1 MTQKQQKSKSK
12 TQNMVKMRSY
22 SYDLRIALFFE
33 LTFAICLIIKFFQM
47 KNLWLMVAMTTFL
60 SVNIFA
66 NGKTV
71 PAKVK
76 TGFEQK
82 FQNAQQVKWGKEN
95 ATEWEADFIWHGKA
109 YSANFNEQGKWL
121 ETEYRITQSEIPS
134 AVKTSLNR
142 EFPEFKITIAE
153 ISETDRG
160 KMYEFDLQKGQ
171 QKKEVAFDANGKLMS
186 K

>member
-1 MTQKQQKSKSK
+1 MVKIRSK
-12 TQNMVKMRSY
+12 TY
-22 SYDLRIALFFE
+22 CLRIALFFQ
-33 LTFAICLIIKFFQM
+33 LTFATYLIIKFFQM
-47 KNLWLMVAMTTFL
+47 KNLWLMVVATTLF
-60 SVNIFA
+60 SINVFA

-95 ATEWEADFIWHGKA
+95 ATEWEADFTWHGKA

-121 ETEYRITQSEIPS
+121 ETEYRITQSEIPA
-134 AVKTSLNR
+134 AVKTSLNK
-142 EFPEFKITIAE
+142 EFPGYKITIAE
-153 ISETDRG
+153 ISETSNS

-171 QKKEVAFDANGKLMS
+171 QKKEVAFDVNGKLKS

>member
-1 MTQKQQKSKSK
+1 
-12 TQNMVKMRSY
+12 
-22 SYDLRIALFFE
+22 
-33 LTFAICLIIKFFQM
+33 M
-47 KNLWLMVAMTTFL
+47 KNLWLMVVMTTLL
-60 SVNIFA
+60 SVNVFA

-71 PAKVK
+71 PTKVK
-76 TGFEQK
+76 TGFEQT

-95 ATEWEADFIWHGKA
+95 ATEWEADFTWHGKA

-121 ETEYRITQSEIPS
+121 ETEYRITQSEIPA
-134 AVKTSLNR
+134 AVKTSLNK
-142 EFPEFKITIAE
+142 EFPGFKITIAE
-153 ISETDRG
+153 ISETGRG